1 MGKAHITADLRLP
14 SSWANQKTSRLAENS
29 TGKPKETTMSLDE
42 HIFWRHF
49 LKGMLGYLCTWS
61 WWDPWEGSSYL
72 YISKALHTHAHVPR
86 TSMHMYAKH
95 TLVRTHTHTGR
106 KHRKPEWSKNKSR
119 EDLSTPW
126 ILTVCSKPHT
136 NDGGPNYW
144 FKMSKCKFWPI
155 TGWPLRYNDSRTV
168 HKKTGLEIKTELKNM

>member
-14 SSWANQKTSRLAENS
+14 TSWANQKTSRLAENS

-72 YISKALHTHAHVPR
+72 YISKALHTHAHVPC

-95 TLVRTHTHTGR
+95 TLVHAHTHTHTQGGNTESLNEV
-106 KHRKPEWSKNKSR
+106 KIKAEKTCQLHESWLCAPNHIQMMEALIIGSR
-119 EDLSTPW
+119 CLSVNSDQ
-126 ILTVCSKPHT
+126 LLAGH
-136 NDGGPNYW
+136 
-144 FKMSKCKFWPI
+144 
-155 TGWPLRYNDSRTV
+155 
-168 HKKTGLEIKTELKNM
+168 